1 MSILDTYFNLLE
13 GADDQK
19 FRTLASNTFKGLLKA
34 FGSVNPSDL
43 KLPKAGK
50 PVVSVNL
57 GELLKKKQ
65 FKNLE
70 LWIMAVED
78 VKGVATRGRF
88 FMSLGG
94 KPARIELYVSAP
106 KNVLDVL
113 TPESWKQVVQK
124 KIVQILPRMQD
135 VFTHEFIHYLDIGR
149 MNPDTREKAVDKSIM
164 AAQSGEDSKYY
175 TDPLEYNAFL
185 QQGLTKIQNYIGN
198 TKSKAKVERVIGKT
212 PTEFYNL
219 VLKVIPPEMKKNMN
233 DVYKNKLKKRVAQ
246 MWTDTMGRFNGEAK

>member
-19 FRTLASNTFKGLLKA
+19 FRTLATSTFKGLLKA
-34 FGSVNPSDL
+34 LESVKESDL
-43 KLPKAGK
+43 KMPKAGK
-50 PVVSVNL
+50 LVVSVSV

-65 FKNLE
+65 FKDLE
-70 LWIMAVED
+70 LWFEAVED
-78 VKGVATRGRF
+78 VKGKATRGRF

-106 KNVLDVL
+106 KNVIDVL

-124 KIVQILPRMQD
+124 KIAQILPRMQE
-135 VFTHEFIHYLDIGR
+135 VFTHEFIHYLDVGR
-149 MNPDTREKAVDKSIM
+149 MNPDSREKAVDKSIL
-164 AAQSGEDSKYY
+164 AAKSGEDSKYY
-175 TDPLEYNAFL
+175 TDPLEYNAFV

-198 TKSKAKVERVIGKT
+198 TKNKAKVEAVIGKT

-219 VLKVIPPEMKKNMN
+219 VLKVIPAEMKKHMN

-246 MWTDTMGRFNGEAK
+246 MWTDTMGRFNGEVK